1 MAANHVGALTPDNFG
16 SFGVGAV
23 NTVGLN
29 STSTIITIPTVGSS
43 YIIRRITVN
52 NPIGSVASANVT
64 IVTSSDGNTQNAV
77 TNAAVL
83 STISAV
89 NKYQDLPLA
98 TATATGTYSGSLF
111 VVVNTASGNANTVD
125 IQVYGDIVNV

>member
-16 SFGVGAV
+16 YFGLGTV

-29 STSTIITIPTVGSS
+29 STSTIVTIPTVGSN

-52 NPIGSVASANVT
+52 NPIGSVASANVS
-64 IVTSSDGNTQNAV
+64 IVTSSDGNTSNAV

-98 TATATGTYSGSLF
+98 TATATTAYGGSLY

-125 IQVYGDIVNV
+125 IQVYGDIVSV

>member
-16 SFGVGAV
+16 SFGVGIV
-23 NTVGLN
+23 STITLN
-29 STSTIITIPTVGSS
+29 NTSTITTIPTVGSS

-52 NPIGSVASANVT
+52 NPSGSVASANVT
-64 IVTSSDGNTQNAV
+64 IVTSSDGNTSNAV
-77 TNAAVL
+77 TNSAVL

-98 TATATGTYSGSLF
+98 TATTTGTYSGSLF
-111 VVVNTASGNANTVD
+111 VVVNTAAGNANTVD
-125 IQVYGDIVNV
+125 FQVYGDIVNV

>member
-16 SFGVGAV
+16 SFSLGAV
-23 NTVGLN
+23 NTLN
-29 STSTIITIPTVGSS
+29 PNNTSTITTIPTVGTS

-52 NPIGSVASANVT
+52 NPSGSVATANVT
-64 IVTSSDGNTQNAV
+64 IVTSSDGNTSNAV

-83 STISAV
+83 STLSAV

-98 TATATGTYSGSLF
+98 TGTTTGTYSGSLY